1 MERLMKPFRLRS
13 SKDRKP
19 LSEEQKR
26 KRAGFVVYPLMFL
39 LCLGSFYLIFSPSGQ
54 ERERQDKGQ
63 GFNTEIPSPEDSR
76 LEGNKKDAYEKALME
91 QESRK
96 RKTFFEAAESMFA
109 KEERKDSVRL
119 PDNIPPERQTN
130 TETETEKG
138 NAGPVSSSAGAYR
151 EMNRTLGS
159 IYEPRT
165 DPEKERLLERIEEL
179 ERMQQQQQK
188 QEPLSGMEE
197 KMALM
202 EKSYELA
209 AKYNNRQAVETP
221 SPVRKAEDK
230 KAIPVKQ
237 VHNEVVSSLSRPM
250 SDEEFISAFSGERN
264 AGFNT
269 AVGRKTVTE
278 GNTIA
283 ACVHGTQTVSDGQA
297 LRLRLTEPMSV
308 AGRFIPKGTV
318 LVVAVTNSSKHDFYR
333 CKSATCKFLFRDTKS
348 ARDKNGTKPRKN
360 KVKNTS
366 PEISLVEY
374 LCFVC
379 KGTNLSLEKRGKIP
393 ISLIHNSFSYHC
405 TQNVVI
411 ASDFDL
417 KQHDLRISCVKFCFA
432 LCWTFSKTRT
442 GNRTKDL
449 PPLLSNSW
457 LWECL
462 NDRHLKMLNFK

>member
-1 MERLMKPFRLRS
+1 MEKEKVKKVMERLMKPFRLRS

-109 KEERKDSVRL
+109 KEKRKDSVRL
-119 PDNIPPERQTN
+119 PDNIIPERQTN

-138 NAGPVSSSAGAYR
+138 NAGPVSTSAGAYR

-165 DPEKERLLERIEEL
+165 DREKERLLERVEEL
-179 ERMQQQQQK
+179 ERMQQQK

-283 ACVHGTQTVSDGQA
+283 ACVHGTQTVSDGQV
-297 LRLRLTEPMSV
+297 LRIRLLEPMAV
-308 AGRFIPKGTV
+308 DDRLIPQGTV
-318 LVVAVTNSSKHDFYR
+318 LTG
-333 CKSATCKFLFRDTKS
+333 
-348 ARDKNGTKPRKN
+348 GTRIQG
-360 KVKNTS
+360 
-366 PEISLVEY
+366 ERMDILVETVEY
-374 LCFVC
+374 
-379 KGTNLSLEKRGKIP
+379 KGTLFPVELEVYDVDGQQGILVPNSMEYDAAREIAAGMGTSMGSRIN
-393 ISLIHNSFSYHC
+393 IS
-405 TQNVVI
+405 TDAGAQI
-411 ASDFDL
+411 ASDVGKGVIQGVSQYVEKKMRAVKITL
-417 KQHDLRISCVKFCFA
+417 KAGHR
-432 LCWTFSKTRT
+432 
-442 GNRTKDL
+442 
-449 PPLLSNSW
+449 LLLHSP
-457 LWECL
+457 E
-462 NDRHLKMLNFK
+462 K

>member
-26 KRAGFVVYPLMFL
+26 KRARFLVYPLMFL

-119 PDNIPPERQTN
+119 PDDIPSERQTN
-130 TETETEKG
+130 TGTETEKG

-197 KMALM
+197 KMVLM

-209 AKYNNRQAVETP
+209 AKYNNRQAAETP

-278 GNTIA
+278 GNTIS

-318 LVVAVTNSSKHDFYR
+318 LVGGTRIQGERLEIMVNAVEYKGAILPVELEVYDLDGQQGILVPGSLEYDAAREIAANMGTSMNSSI
-333 CKSATCKFLFRDTKS
+333 
-348 ARDKNGTKPRKN
+348 N
-360 KVKNTS
+360 
-366 PEISLVEY
+366 ISTDA
-374 LCFVC
+374 
-379 KGTNLSLEKRGKIP
+379 GA
-393 ISLIHNSFSYHC
+393 
-405 TQNVVI
+405 QI
-411 ASDFDL
+411 ASDLGKGVIQGVSQYISKRMRTVKITL
-417 KQHDLRISCVKFCFA
+417 KAGHRV
-432 LCWTFSKTRT
+432 
-442 GNRTKDL
+442 
-449 PPLLSNSW
+449 LLHSP
-457 LWECL
+457 E
-462 NDRHLKMLNFK
+462 K

>member
-1 MERLMKPFRLRS
+1 MKPFRLRS

-26 KRAGFVVYPLMFL
+26 KRARFLVYPLMFL

-76 LEGNKKDAYEKALME
+76 LEWNKKDAYEKALME

-96 RKTFFEAAESMFA
+96 RKTFFEACGVHVCQ
-109 KEERKDSVRL
+109 RGT
-119 PDNIPPERQTN
+119 ERQCPSSRRYSIGEAN
-130 TETETEKG
+130 EHGTETEKG

-209 AKYNNRQAVETP
+209 AKYNNRQAAETP

-230 KAIPVKQ
+230 KVIPVKQ

-250 SDEEFISAFSGERN
+250 SDEEFISAFSGRTQCRFQYGCRPEDSNGRQYHFCLCTRN
-264 AGFNT
+264 T
-269 AVGRKTVTE
+269 
-278 GNTIA
+278 
-283 ACVHGTQTVSDGQA
+283 D
-297 LRLRLTEPMSV
+297 
-308 AGRFIPKGTV
+308 
-318 LVVAVTNSSKHDFYR
+318 
-333 CKSATCKFLFRDTKS
+333 
-348 ARDKNGTKPRKN
+348 
-360 KVKNTS
+360 
-366 PEISLVEY
+366 
-374 LCFVC
+374 
-379 KGTNLSLEKRGKIP
+379 
-393 ISLIHNSFSYHC
+393 
-405 TQNVVI
+405 
-411 ASDFDL
+411 
-417 KQHDLRISCVKFCFA
+417 RIR
-432 LCWTFSKTRT
+432 RT
-442 GNRTKDL
+442 GLCACGL
-449 PPLLSNSW
+449 PSLCPLPDVSYRKGLYW
-457 LWECL
+457 
-462 NDRHLKMLNFK
+462 

>member
-26 KRAGFVVYPLMFL
+26 KRARFLVYPLMFL

-76 LEGNKKDAYEKALME
+76 LEWNKKDAYEKALME

-109 KEERKDSVRL
+109 KEERKDSVHL
-119 PDNIPPERQTN
+119 PDDIPSERQTN
-130 TETETEKG
+130 TGTETEKG

-209 AKYNNRQAVETP
+209 AKYNNRQAAETP

-230 KAIPVKQ
+230 KVIPVKQ
-237 VHNEVVSSLSRPM
+237 VHNEVVSSLSSKYSINSLVYWVTYVHNVVYSFYRSMIYCYINSTQRCAGSIVIDIIPTNGADKRKFFPFAPYFPVTNVIKRYFYPYFPAIIGIKGYSFPYFPYLSGIM
-250 SDEEFISAFSGERN
+250 KIKTALYSLFSRLDWH
-264 AGFNT
+264 
-269 AVGRKTVTE
+269 KTVVFPCLGEIYE
-278 GNTIA
+278 GIR
-283 ACVHGTQTVSDGQA
+283 S
-297 LRLRLTEPMSV
+297 LSWE
-308 AGRFIPKGTV
+308 IP
-318 LVVAVTNSSKHDFYR
+318 VT
-333 CKSATCKFLFRDTKS
+333 
-348 ARDKNGTKPRKN
+348 
-360 KVKNTS
+360 
-366 PEISLVEY
+366 
-374 LCFVC
+374 
-379 KGTNLSLEKRGKIP
+379 
-393 ISLIHNSFSYHC
+393 
-405 TQNVVI
+405 
-411 ASDFDL
+411 
-417 KQHDLRISCVKFCFA
+417 
-432 LCWTFSKTRT
+432 
-442 GNRTKDL
+442 
-449 PPLLSNSW
+449 
-457 LWECL
+457 
-462 NDRHLKMLNFK
+462 

>member
-54 ERERQDKGQ
+54 EQERQDKGQ

-109 KEERKDSVRL
+109 KEERKDSVVRL
-119 PDNIPPERQTN
+119 PDNIPSERQTN
-130 TETETEKG
+130 MGTETEKG

-188 QEPLSGMEE
+188 KQEPLSGMEE

-230 KAIPVKQ
+230 KAMKVKQ

-318 LVVAVTNSSKHDFYR
+318 LVG
-333 CKSATCKFLFRDTKS
+333 ATRIQGERLEIVIHTLEAGGSILPVELEVYDT
-348 ARDKNGTKPRKN
+348 DGQQGILIPH
-360 KVKNTS
+360 
-366 PEISLVEY
+366 
-374 LCFVC
+374 
-379 KGTNLSLEKRGKIP
+379 SLE
-393 ISLIHNSFSYHC
+393 YD
-405 TQNVVI
+405 
-411 ASDFDL
+411 A
-417 KQHDLRISCVKFCFA
+417 A
-432 LCWTFSKTRT
+432 T
-442 GNRTKDL
+442 GNCSQHGQFDEQQHQHLHRCRSPDCFGCGKRRTAGRFAVYHQKDAYGKDYAQGRT
-449 PPLLSNSW
+449 PGTAPFPGTIRNNERSKQS
-457 LWECL
+457 L
-462 NDRHLKMLNFK
+462 NPST